1 MGIKGLL
8 LKHISSDL
16 LTSNFQ
22 CIHSCAVISAS
33 PRSCSQLCSDMV
45 FSLTESGAAN
55 DAEAIPYSVEA
66 EMALLGTLLY
76 DNEVYHKISGIV
88 QAIHFYDGV
97 NLRVFEAISSLI
109 EHGKLADAIVL
120 KNRFS
125 QDETLE
131 DIGGVRYIATLVDN
145 APPGSTAPDFAKLIF
160 DLAMRRELIR
170 LADKIDKEAKNPNSD
185 ADAQAQISSA
195 ESQLYS
201 LAEIGGTQSGFVTF
215 DSALIK
221 SIEMAGAAFSRDGHL
236 SGTATGLTDLDRQL
250 GGMHRSDLIILAGRP
265 SMGKTS
271 LATNIAF
278 NIAKKFKRERDENG
292 IEKTTEGGVATRL
305 LAEHSQVPSHKIRR
319 GDITAEQYEHIR
331 DSADEINRIPLHID
345 DTGGISIGALSARAR
360 RLKRMVGLD
369 MIVVDYLQ
377 LLTGGAGMNS
387 NTNRVQEVSMITQG
401 LKALA
406 KELDIPVLA
415 LAQLSRQVEQRDDK
429 RPQLSDLRESGSIEQ
444 DADVVMF
451 VYREEYYVARS
462 EPSEGTEEH
471 LKWQEDMEQLHGK
484 AEVIIGKQRHGPI
497 GTVKLSFNPDLT
509 KFGNLA
515 QDDRYDGGH

>member
-1 MGIKGLL
+1 
-8 LKHISSDL
+8 
-16 LTSNFQ
+16 
-22 CIHSCAVISAS
+22 
-33 PRSCSQLCSDMV
+33 MV
-45 FSLTESGAAN
+45 FTADN
-55 DAEAIPYSVEA
+55 DAGLTPELDTTPQSPEA
-66 EMALLGTLLY
+66 EQALLGALLY
-76 DNEVYHKISGIV
+76 DNEIYHRVSGIV
-88 QAIHFYDGV
+88 QAKHLYNPIHLRIYDSI
-97 NLRVFEAISSLI
+97 ASLI

-125 QDETLE
+125 QDETLV
-131 DIGGVRYIATLVDN
+131 DIGGVEYLALLLDN
-145 APPGSTAPDFAKLIF
+145 APAGSTATEYAKLIF

-170 LADKIDKEAKNPNSD
+170 LGDEIKHEATNPDSED
-185 ADAQAQISSA
+185 DAQSQITKA
-195 ESQLYS
+195 ESQLYN

-215 DSALIK
+215 ESALIK
-221 SIEMAGAAFSRDGHL
+221 SIEMASAAFARDGHL
-236 SGTATGLTDLDRQL
+236 SGTATGLADLDRQL

-278 NIAKKFKRERDENG
+278 HIAKKFRTERDEAG
-292 IEKTTEGGVATRL
+292 IEKTAEGGVVGFFSLEMSSEQLATRL
-305 LAEHSQVPSHKIRR
+305 LAEQSTVPSHKIRR
-319 GDITAEQYEHIR
+319 GDITAQQYEHIR
-331 DSADEINRIPLHID
+331 DSADEISRIPLHID
-345 DTGGISIGALSARAR
+345 DTGGLSIGALSARAR

-377 LLTGGAGMNS
+377 LLTGGNS
-387 NTNRVQEVSMITQG
+387 MSSSTNRVQEVSMITQG

-451 VYREEYYVARS
+451 VFREEYYLARS

-471 LKWQEDMEQLHGK
+471 LQWQEEMEKLHGK

-497 GTVKLSFNPDLT
+497 GTVKLSFNPELT

-515 QDDRYDGGH
+515 QDDRYDGGGF

>member
-1 MGIKGLL
+1 MAFLAENDQGLAPQL
-8 LKHISSDL
+8 D
-16 LTSNFQ
+16 TTP
-22 CIHSCAVISAS
+22 HS
-33 PRSCSQLCSDMV
+33 Q
-45 FSLTESGAAN
+45 
-55 DAEAIPYSVEA
+55 EA
-66 EMALLGTLLY
+66 EQALLGALLY
-76 DNEVYHKISGIV
+76 DNEIYHRISAIV
-88 QAIHFYDGV
+88 HAKHFY
-97 NLRVFEAISSLI
+97 NPIHLRIFESIASLI

-125 QDETLE
+125 QDETLV
-131 DIGGVRYIATLVDN
+131 DIGGVEYLALLLDN
-145 APPGSTAPDFAKLIF
+145 APPGVTATEYAKLIF

-170 LADKIDKEAKNPNSD
+170 LGDEIKSEATNPDSEE
-185 ADAQAQISSA
+185 DAQAQITKA
-195 ESQLYS
+195 ESQLYN

-215 DSALIK
+215 ENALIK
-221 SIEMAGAAFSRDGHL
+221 SIEMASAAFARDGQL

-250 GGMHRSDLIILAGRP
+250 GGLHRSDLIILAGRP

-278 NIAKKFKRERDENG
+278 HVAKKFRAERDEAG
-292 IEKTTEGGVATRL
+292 IMKTAEGGVVGFFSLEMSSEQLATRL
-305 LAEHSQVPSHKIRR
+305 LAEQSTVPSHKIRR
-319 GDITAEQYEHIR
+319 GDITAQQYEHIR
-331 DSADEINRIPLHID
+331 DSSEEISRIPLHID
-345 DTGGISIGALSARAR
+345 DTGGLSIGALSARAR

-369 MIVVDYLQ
+369 LIVVDYLQ
-377 LLTGGAGMNS
+377 LLTGGNSMNS

-451 VYREEYYVARS
+451 VFREEYYVARS

-471 LKWQEDMEQLHGK
+471 LQWQEEMEKLHGK

-497 GTVKLSFNPDLT
+497 GTVKLTFNPELT

-515 QDDRYDGGH
+515 QDERYEGIGGF

>member
-1 MGIKGLL
+1 MAFIADNDTGI
-8 LKHISSDL
+8 
-16 LTSNFQ
+16 TSELDSTPQ
-22 CIHSCAVISAS
+22 
-33 PRSCSQLCSDMV
+33 SQ
-45 FSLTESGAAN
+45 
-55 DAEAIPYSVEA
+55 EA
-66 EMALLGTLLY
+66 EQALIGALLF
-76 DNEVYHKISGIV
+76 DNEIYHRISGIV
-88 QAIHFYDGV
+88 QAKHFYNPVHVRIFDSIAV
-97 NLRVFEAISSLI
+97 LI
-109 EHGKLADAIVL
+109 ERGNLADAIVL

-125 QDETLE
+125 QDETLV
-131 DIGGVRYIATLVDN
+131 DIGGVEYLALLLDN
-145 APPGSTAPDFAKLIF
+145 APPGSTAPEYAKLIL
-160 DLAMRRELIR
+160 DMAMRRELIR
-170 LADKIDKEAKNPNSD
+170 LADGIKGEATDPDSEQN
-185 ADAQAQISSA
+185 AQTQITTA
-195 ESQLYS
+195 ESQLYN
-201 LAEIGGTQSGFVTF
+201 LAEIGGTQSGFVSF
-215 DSALIK
+215 ENALIK
-221 SIEMAGAAFSRDGHL
+221 SIEMASAAFSRDGHL
-236 SGTATGLTDLDRQL
+236 SGTSTGLIDLDRQL

-278 NIAKKFKRERDENG
+278 NIAKKFKREKDDNG
-292 IEKTTEGGVATRL
+292 IEKTTEGGVVGFFSLEMSSEQLATRL

-331 DSADEINRIPLHID
+331 DSADEISRLPLHID

-387 NTNRVQEVSMITQG
+387 STNRVQEVSMITQG
-401 LKALA
+401 LKSLA

-484 AEVIIGKQRHGPI
+484 AEVIVGKQRHGPI
-497 GTVKLSFNPDLT
+497 GTIKLSFNPDLT

-515 QDDRYDGGH
+515 QDDRFDGGH

>member
-1 MGIKGLL
+1 
-8 LKHISSDL
+8 
-16 LTSNFQ
+16 
-22 CIHSCAVISAS
+22 
-33 PRSCSQLCSDMV
+33 MV
-45 FSLTESGAAN
+45 FTADNDTGLTPELDTTPQSQ
-55 DAEAIPYSVEA
+55 EA
-66 EMALLGTLLY
+66 EQALLGALLY
-76 DNEVYHKISGIV
+76 DNEVYHRVSGIV
-88 QAIHFYDGV
+88 QAKHFY
-97 NLRVFEAISSLI
+97 NPIHLRIYDSISNLI

-125 QDETLE
+125 QDETLV
-131 DIGGVRYIATLVDN
+131 DIGGVEYLALLLDN
-145 APPGSTAPDFAKLIF
+145 APPGSTATEYAKLIF

-170 LADKIDKEAKNPNSD
+170 LGDEIKHEATNPDSEE
-185 ADAQAQISSA
+185 DAQAQITKA
-195 ESQLYS
+195 ESQLYN

-215 DSALIK
+215 ENALIR
-221 SIEMAGAAFSRDGHL
+221 SIEMASAAFARDGHL
-236 SGTATGLTDLDRQL
+236 SGTSTGLTDLDRQL

-278 NIAKKFKRERDENG
+278 HIAKKFRAERDEAG
-292 IEKTTEGGVATRL
+292 IEKTAEGGVVGFFSLEMSSEQLATRL
-305 LAEHSQVPSHKIRR
+305 LAEQSTVPSHKIRR
-319 GDITAEQYEHIR
+319 GDITAQQYEHIR
-331 DSADEINRIPLHID
+331 DSADEISRIPLHID
-345 DTGGISIGALSARAR
+345 DTGGLSIGALSARAR

-377 LLTGGAGMNS
+377 LLTGGNSMNS
-387 NTNRVQEVSMITQG
+387 STNRVQEVSMITQG

-451 VYREEYYVARS
+451 VFREEYYLARS
-462 EPSEGTEEH
+462 EPTEGTEEH
-471 LKWQEDMEQLHGK
+471 LQWQDEMEKLHGK

-497 GTVKLSFNPDLT
+497 GTIKLSFNPELT

-515 QDDRYDGGH
+515 QDDRYEGGGF

>member
-1 MGIKGLL
+1 M
-8 LKHISSDL
+8 
-16 LTSNFQ
+16 
-22 CIHSCAVISAS
+22 CIRDS
-33 PRSCSQLCSDMV
+33 
-45 FSLTESGAAN
+45 
-55 DAEAIPYSVEA
+55 
-66 EMALLGTLLY
+66 
-76 DNEVYHKISGIV
+76 SGIV
-88 QAIHFYDGV
+88 QAKHFY
-97 NLRVFEAISSLI
+97 NPIHLRIFESIASLI

-125 QDETLE
+125 QDETLV
-131 DIGGVRYIATLVDN
+131 DIGGVEYLALLLDN
-145 APPGSTAPDFAKLIF
+145 APPGATATEYAKLIF

-170 LADKIDKEAKNPNSD
+170 LGDEIKSEATNPDSEE
-185 ADAQAQISSA
+185 DAQAQITKA
-195 ESQLYS
+195 ESQLYN

-215 DSALIK
+215 ENALIK
-221 SIEMAGAAFSRDGHL
+221 SIEMASAAFARDGQL
-236 SGTATGLTDLDRQL
+236 SGASTGLTDLDRQL
-250 GGMHRSDLIILAGRP
+250 GGLHRSDLIILAGRP

-278 NIAKKFKRERDENG
+278 HVAKKFRAERDEAG
-292 IEKTTEGGVATRL
+292 IMKTAEGGVVGFFSLEMSSEQLATRL
-305 LAEHSQVPSHKIRR
+305 LAEQSTVPSHKIRR
-319 GDITAEQYEHIR
+319 GDITSQQYEHIR
-331 DSADEINRIPLHID
+331 DSSEEISRIPLHID
-345 DTGGISIGALSARAR
+345 DTGGLSIGALSARAR

-369 MIVVDYLQ
+369 LIVVDYLQ
-377 LLTGGAGMNS
+377 LLTGGNSMNS

-451 VYREEYYVARS
+451 VFREEYYVARA

-471 LKWQEDMEQLHGK
+471 LQWQEEMEKLHGK

-497 GTVKLSFNPDLT
+497 GTVKLSFNPELT
-509 KFGNLA
+509 KFGNIA
-515 QDDRYDGGH
+515 QDDRYEGMNGF

>member
-1 MGIKGLL
+1 MAFIADNDTGI
-8 LKHISSDL
+8 
-16 LTSNFQ
+16 TSELDSTPQ
-22 CIHSCAVISAS
+22 
-33 PRSCSQLCSDMV
+33 SQ
-45 FSLTESGAAN
+45 
-55 DAEAIPYSVEA
+55 EA
-66 EMALLGTLLY
+66 EQALIGALLF
-76 DNEVYHKISGIV
+76 DNEIYHRISGIV
-88 QAIHFYDGV
+88 QAKHFYNPVHVRIFDSIAV
-97 NLRVFEAISSLI
+97 LI
-109 EHGKLADAIVL
+109 ERGNLADAIVL

-125 QDETLE
+125 QDETLV
-131 DIGGVRYIATLVDN
+131 DIGGVEYLALLLDN
-145 APPGSTAPDFAKLIF
+145 APPGSTAPEYAKLIL
-160 DLAMRRELIR
+160 DMAMRRELIR
-170 LADKIDKEAKNPNSD
+170 LADGIKGEATDPDSEQN
-185 ADAQAQISSA
+185 AQTQITTA

-201 LAEIGGTQSGFVTF
+201 LAEIGGTQSGFVSF
-215 DSALIK
+215 ENALIK
-221 SIEMAGAAFSRDGHL
+221 SIEMASAAFSRDGHL
-236 SGTATGLTDLDRQL
+236 SGTSTGLIDLDRQL

-278 NIAKKFKRERDENG
+278 NIAKKFKREKDDNG
-292 IEKTTEGGVATRL
+292 IEKTTEGGVVGFFSLEMSSEQLATRL

-331 DSADEINRIPLHID
+331 DSADEISRLPLHID

-387 NTNRVQEVSMITQG
+387 STNRVQEVSMITQG
-401 LKALA
+401 LKSLA

-484 AEVIIGKQRHGPI
+484 AEVIVGKQRHGPI
-497 GTVKLSFNPDLT
+497 GTIKLSFNPDLT

-515 QDDRYDGGH
+515 QDDRFDGGH

>member
-1 MGIKGLL
+1 MAFIQDNDTG
-8 LKHISSDL
+8 
-16 LTSNFQ
+16 LTSELDSTPQ
-22 CIHSCAVISAS
+22 
-33 PRSCSQLCSDMV
+33 SQ
-45 FSLTESGAAN
+45 
-55 DAEAIPYSVEA
+55 EA
-66 EMALLGTLLY
+66 EQALLGALLY
-76 DNEVYHKISGIV
+76 DNEVYHRISGIV
-88 QAIHFYDGV
+88 QAKHFYNPIHVRIFDSIAV
-97 NLRVFEAISSLI
+97 LI
-109 EHGKLADAIVL
+109 ERGNLADAIVL

-125 QDETLE
+125 QDETLV
-131 DIGGVRYIATLVDN
+131 DIGGVEYLALLLDN
-145 APPGSTAPDFAKLIF
+145 APPGSTAPEYAKLVF

-170 LADKIDKEAKNPNSD
+170 LGEEIKAEATDPDSE
-185 ADAQAQISSA
+185 ADAQDQINKA
-195 ESQLYS
+195 ESQLYN
-201 LAEIGGTQSGFVTF
+201 LAELGGTQSGFVSF
-215 DSALIK
+215 ENALIK
-221 SIEMAGAAFSRDGHL
+221 SIEMASAAFSRDGHL
-236 SGTATGLTDLDRQL
+236 SGTSTGLVDLDRQL

-278 NIAKKFKRERDENG
+278 NIAKKFKRERDDNG
-292 IEKTTEGGVATRL
+292 IEKTTEGGVVGFFSLEMSSEQLATRL

-331 DSADEINRIPLHID
+331 DSAEEINRIPLHID

-387 NTNRVQEVSMITQG
+387 STNRVQEVSMITQG

-471 LKWQEDMEQLHGK
+471 LKWQEEMEQLHGK

-515 QDDRYDGGH
+515 QDDRFDGGH

>member
-1 MGIKGLL
+1 MAFIADNDTGI
-8 LKHISSDL
+8 
-16 LTSNFQ
+16 TSELDSTPQ
-22 CIHSCAVISAS
+22 
-33 PRSCSQLCSDMV
+33 SQ
-45 FSLTESGAAN
+45 
-55 DAEAIPYSVEA
+55 EA
-66 EMALLGTLLY
+66 EQALIGALLY
-76 DNEVYHKISGIV
+76 DNEVYHRISGIV
-88 QAIHFYDGV
+88 QSKHFYNPVHVRIFDSIAV
-97 NLRVFEAISSLI
+97 LI
-109 EHGKLADAIVL
+109 ERGNLADAIVL

-125 QDETLE
+125 QDETLV
-131 DIGGVRYIATLVDN
+131 DIGGVEYLALLLDN
-145 APPGSTAPDFAKLIF
+145 APPGSTAPEYAKLIL
-160 DLAMRRELIR
+160 DMAMRRELIR
-170 LADKIDKEAKNPNSD
+170 LADDIKGNATDPDSD
-185 ADAQAQISSA
+185 ANAQTQITTA
-195 ESQLYS
+195 ESQLYN
-201 LAEIGGTQSGFVTF
+201 LAEIGGTQSGFVSF
-215 DSALIK
+215 ESALIK
-221 SIEMAGAAFSRDGHL
+221 SIEMASAAFSRDGHL
-236 SGTATGLTDLDRQL
+236 SGTSTGLVDLDRQL

-278 NIAKKFKRERDENG
+278 NIAKKFKREKDDNG
-292 IEKTTEGGVATRL
+292 IEKTTEGGVVGFFSLEMSSEQLATRL

-331 DSADEINRIPLHID
+331 DSADEISRLPLHID

-377 LLTGGAGMNS
+377 LLTGGAGMNA
-387 NTNRVQEVSMITQG
+387 NANRVQEVSMITQG
-401 LKALA
+401 LKSLA

-471 LKWQEDMEQLHGK
+471 LKWQEEMEQLHGK
-484 AEVIIGKQRHGPI
+484 AEVIVGKQRHGPI
-497 GTVKLSFNPDLT
+497 GTIKLSFNPDLT

>member
-1 MGIKGLL
+1 MAFIADNDTGI
-8 LKHISSDL
+8 
-16 LTSNFQ
+16 TSELDSTPQ
-22 CIHSCAVISAS
+22 
-33 PRSCSQLCSDMV
+33 SQ
-45 FSLTESGAAN
+45 
-55 DAEAIPYSVEA
+55 EA
-66 EMALLGTLLY
+66 EQALIGALLY
-76 DNEVYHKISGIV
+76 DNEVYHRISGIV
-88 QAIHFYDGV
+88 QSKHFYNPVHVRIFDSIAV
-97 NLRVFEAISSLI
+97 LI
-109 EHGKLADAIVL
+109 ERGNLADAIVL

-125 QDETLE
+125 QDETLV
-131 DIGGVRYIATLVDN
+131 DIGGVEYLALLLDN
-145 APPGSTAPDFAKLIF
+145 APPGSTAPEYAKLIL
-160 DLAMRRELIR
+160 DMAMRRELIR
-170 LADKIDKEAKNPNSD
+170 LADDIKGNATDPDSD
-185 ADAQAQISSA
+185 ANAQTQITTA
-195 ESQLYS
+195 ESQLYN
-201 LAEIGGTQSGFVTF
+201 LAEIGGTQSGFVSF
-215 DSALIK
+215 ENALIK
-221 SIEMAGAAFSRDGHL
+221 SIEMASAAFSRDGHL
-236 SGTATGLTDLDRQL
+236 SGTSTGLVDLDRQL

-278 NIAKKFKRERDENG
+278 NIAKKFKREKDDNG
-292 IEKTTEGGVATRL
+292 IEKTTEGGVVGFFSLEMSSEQLATRL

-331 DSADEINRIPLHID
+331 DSADEISRLPLHID

-377 LLTGGAGMNS
+377 LLTGGAGMNA
-387 NTNRVQEVSMITQG
+387 NANRVQEVSMITQG
-401 LKALA
+401 LKSLA

-484 AEVIIGKQRHGPI
+484 AEVIVGKQRHGPI
-497 GTVKLSFNPDLT
+497 GTIKLSFNPDLT

-515 QDDRYDGGH
+515 QDDRFDGGH

>member
-1 MGIKGLL
+1 MVSTL
-8 LKHISSDL
+8 D
-16 LTSNFQ
+16 TASNLNFE
-22 CIHSCAVISAS
+22 AS
-33 PRSCSQLCSDMV
+33 VMPQS
-45 FSLTESGAAN
+45 
-55 DAEAIPYSVEA
+55 IEA
-66 EMALLGTLLY
+66 EMALLGILLF
-76 DNEVYHKISGIV
+76 DNETYHKVSGIV
-88 QAIHFYDGV
+88 QAKHFYDGI
-97 NLRVFEAISSLI
+97 NEKIYETISSFI
-109 EHGKLADAIVL
+109 ERGKLADAIVL
-120 KNRFS
+120 KNHFS
-125 QDETLE
+125 QDDTFK
-131 DIGGVRYIATLVDN
+131 DVGGVEYLAQLLFN
-145 APPGSTAPDFAKLIF
+145 APKHTGSAPEYAKLIF
-160 DLAMRRELIR
+160 DQAMRRELIKLSEDIR
-170 LADKIDKEAKNPNSD
+170 VKATDPASD
-185 ADAQAQISSA
+185 DEPSVQITTA
-195 ESQLYS
+195 ESKLFN
-201 LAEIGGTQSGFVTF
+201 LAEIGGTQSGFVSF
-215 DSALIK
+215 ENALIK
-221 SIEMAGAAFSRDGHL
+221 SIEMASAAYSRDGHL
-236 SGTATGLTDLDRQL
+236 SGTSTGLIDLDRQL

-278 NIAKKFKRERDENG
+278 NIAKKFKREKDDNG
-292 IEKTTEGGVATRL
+292 IEKTVQGGVVGFFSLEMSSEQLATRL

-319 GDITAEQYEHIR
+319 GDITADQYEHIR
-331 DSADEINRIPLHID
+331 DSAEEINRIPLHID

-377 LLTGGAGMNS
+377 LLTGGAGMNAS
-387 NTNRVQEVSMITQG
+387 TNRVQEVSMITQG

-515 QDDRYDGGH
+515 QDDRFDGGH

>member
-1 MGIKGLL
+1 MAFIADNDTGI
-8 LKHISSDL
+8 
-16 LTSNFQ
+16 TSELDSTPQ
-22 CIHSCAVISAS
+22 
-33 PRSCSQLCSDMV
+33 SQ
-45 FSLTESGAAN
+45 
-55 DAEAIPYSVEA
+55 EA
-66 EMALLGTLLY
+66 EQALLGALLY
-76 DNEVYHKISGIV
+76 DNEVYHRISGIV
-88 QAIHFYDGV
+88 QAKHFY
-97 NLRVFEAISSLI
+97 NPIHLRIFDSIAVLI
-109 EHGKLADAIVL
+109 ERGNLADAIVL

-125 QDETLE
+125 QDETLV
-131 DIGGVRYIATLVDN
+131 DIGGVEYLALLLDN
-145 APPGSTAPDFAKLIF
+145 APPGSTAPEYAKLIF

-170 LADKIDKEAKNPNSD
+170 LGDEIKAEATDPDSE
-185 ADAQAQISSA
+185 ADAQDQITKA

-201 LAEIGGTQSGFVTF
+201 LAEIGGTQSGFVSF
-215 DSALIK
+215 ENALIK
-221 SIEMAGAAFSRDGHL
+221 SIEMASAAFSRDGHL
-236 SGTATGLTDLDRQL
+236 SGTSTGLIDLDRQL

-278 NIAKKFKRERDENG
+278 NIAKKFKRERDDNG
-292 IEKTTEGGVATRL
+292 IEKTTEGGVVGFFSLEMSSEQLATRL

-331 DSADEINRIPLHID
+331 DSAEEINRIPLHID

-387 NTNRVQEVSMITQG
+387 STNRVQEVSMITQG

-515 QDDRYDGGH
+515 QDDRFDGGH